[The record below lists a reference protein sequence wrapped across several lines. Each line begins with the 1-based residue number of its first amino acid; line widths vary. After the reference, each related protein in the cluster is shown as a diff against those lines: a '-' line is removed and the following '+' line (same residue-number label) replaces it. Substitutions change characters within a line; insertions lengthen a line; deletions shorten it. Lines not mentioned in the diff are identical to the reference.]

1 MADERSRRS
10 RAVSKPALNVPAAAG
25 RATAQPAIRSSPRKD
40 NDRDNAPDTDL
51 DNHPDLFR
59 AAVQD
64 ARPLPDPRRVAP
76 AQVRLRPLPLQRL
89 ADDRAVLKDSLSDH
103 VDRAFDIQTGEQLAY
118 KRDGVS
124 PQVFRKL
131 RRGHWIVQGEIDL
144 HGLTR
149 DQARP
154 QLAAFLAECVRRGA
168 RCIRVIHGKG
178 LRSPNREPVLK
189 ARVASWLAQR
199 DEVLAFCEATPADGG
214 GGALF
219 VLLKARSG

>member
-1 MADERSRRS
+1 M
-10 RAVSKPALNVPAAAG
+10 
-25 RATAQPAIRSSPRKD
+25 RATAQSADQSSPRKD
-40 NDRDNAPDTDL
+40 FDRDEDRGNDRGNDRDTNL

-59 AAVQD
+59 AAVRD
-64 ARPLPDPRRVAP
+64 AQPLHDPRRVAP
-76 AQVRLRPLPLQRL
+76 AQVQLRPLPLQRR
-89 ADDRAVLKDSLSDH
+89 ADDRAGLTDSLSDH
-103 VDRAFDIQTGEQLAY
+103 VASEFDIQTGEQLAY

-149 DQARP
+149 DEARP

-178 LRSPNREPVLK
+178 LRSPNGEPVLK

-199 DEVLAFCEATPADGG
+199 DEVLAFCEATPGDGG
-214 GGALF
+214 GGAVF